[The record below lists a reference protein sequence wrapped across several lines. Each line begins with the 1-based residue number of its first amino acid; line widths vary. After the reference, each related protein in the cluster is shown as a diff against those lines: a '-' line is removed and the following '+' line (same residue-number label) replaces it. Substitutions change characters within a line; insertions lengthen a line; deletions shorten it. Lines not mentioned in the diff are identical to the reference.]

1 MIRRP
6 SRSTRTDTL
15 FTYPTLCRSLTVP
28 VHERLLDSCAGRTIG
43 GKHRLEP
50 FVKTQQP
57 LGEGALTRANE
68 AVGDMPQPVRLGVDD
83 TPSRVPRSE
92 EHTSELQSLMR
103 ISHAVFRLQNTP
115 TSPHPPPTT

>member
-28 VHERLLDSCAGRTIG
+28 VNERLLDSCAGRTIG

-50 FVKTQQP
+50 CVKTQRP

-83 TPSRVPRSE
+83 TPSRVP
-92 EHTSELQSLMR
+92 QAR
-103 ISHAVFRLQNTP
+103 IEPQQQQDRKSTRLNSSH
-115 TSPHPPPTT
+115 